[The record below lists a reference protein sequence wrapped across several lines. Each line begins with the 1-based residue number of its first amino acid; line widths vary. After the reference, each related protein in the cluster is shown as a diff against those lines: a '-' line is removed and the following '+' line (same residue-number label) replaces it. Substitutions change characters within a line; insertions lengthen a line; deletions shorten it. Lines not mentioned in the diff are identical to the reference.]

1 MKVKAIFLG
10 MHKTLCDHQGVV
22 PHSALQACEKARQ
35 NGHRIFLS
43 KGYSKAE
50 IQEEALSV
58 GLDGVVGEAG
68 DYLEV
73 ADAIQ
78 EFGIN
83 IEDTIAIGDS
93 VYDLEMLETAQLG
106 VAMGNASE
114 TVKAYADDIT
124 YSVDEDG
131 LYKAFKK
138 YGLI

>member
-124 YSVDEDG
+124 HSVDEDG